1 MRFILGLL
9 VGYCIRGKQ
18 RLLIATLSAI
28 AVGCFIVLPA
38 IALSL
43 LALDVRRER
52 LSRPPQT
59 TVPVVVGLNYETAQI
74 KLRDANLKMRVLAT
88 RYDFPLEPGTIID
101 QSPRGGERVDCDAVI
116 GLTISGNKDVFG
128 LRDRIKRLTP
138 R

>member
-9 VGYCIRGKQ
+9 VGYSIRGKQ
-18 RLLIATLSAI
+18 RLLIATLTTI

-59 TVPVVVGLNYETAQI
+59 TVPVIVGLNYKSAQI
-74 KLRDANLKMRVLAT
+74 KLHDANLNIRILAE
-88 RYDFPLEPGTIID
+88 RRGLPLAPGTIIA
-101 QSPRGGERVDCDAVI
+101 QTPQGGDLVDWGTVI
-116 GLTISGNKDVFG
+116 GVTLSGED
-128 LRDRIKRLTP
+128 P
-138 R
+138 

>member
-18 RLLIATLSAI
+18 RLLIATLTAI

-59 TVPVVVGLNYETAQI
+59 TVPVVVGLNYETAEM
-74 KLRDANLKMRVLAT
+74 KLRNANLKIRSLAE
-88 RYDFPLEPGTIID
+88 RRDLPLEPGTIIA
-101 QSPRGGERVDCDAVI
+101 QTPQGGERVACGTVI
-116 GLTISGNKDVFG
+116 GVTLSAGN
-128 LRDRIKRLTP
+128 RRR
-138 R
+138 

>member
-18 RLLIATLSAI
+18 RLLIATLTAI

-52 LSRPPQT
+52 LSRPTQT
-59 TVPVVVGLNYETAQI
+59 TVPVVVGLSYRTAQI
-74 KLRDANLKMRVLAT
+74 KLREANLNIRVLAE
-88 RYDFPLEPGTIID
+88 RRDLQLEPGTIIA
-101 QSPRGGERVDCDAVI
+101 QTPQGGEHVDCGTVI
-116 GLTISGNKDVFG
+116 GVTLSAEDLG
-128 LRDRIKRLTP
+128 R
-138 R
+138 

>member
-9 VGYCIRGKQ
+9 VGYCIHGKH
-18 RLLIATLSAI
+18 IAHSYSYYDCCWLFHST
-28 AVGCFIVLPA
+28 PA

-74 KLRDANLKMRVLAT
+74 KLRDANLKIRVLAN
-88 RYDFPLEPGTIID
+88 RRDLPLEPGIIVT
-101 QSPRGGERVDCDAVI
+101 QTPQGGEHVDCGTVI
-116 GLTISGNKDVFG
+116 GVTLSGEEPGK
-128 LRDRIKRLTP
+128 KSP
-138 R
+138 

>member
-1 MRFILGLL
+1 MSFILGLL

-18 RLLIATLSAI
+18 RLLIATLTTI

-59 TVPVVVGLNYETAQI
+59 SVPVVVGLDYKTAQI
-74 KLRDANLKMRVLAT
+74 KLQDASLNIRVLAT
-88 RYDFPLEPGTIID
+88 RYDPF
-101 QSPRGGERVDCDAVI
+101 
-116 GLTISGNKDVFG
+116 F
-128 LRDRIKRLTP
+128 
-138 R
+138 

>member
-18 RLLIATLSAI
+18 RLLIATVTAI

-59 TVPVVVGLNYETAQI
+59 TVPVVGGLNYETAQI
-74 KLRDANLKMRVLAT
+74 KLRNANLNIRILAE
-88 RYDFPLEPGTIID
+88 RRGLPLEPGTIIA
-101 QSPRGGERVDCDAVI
+101 QTPRGGERVDCGTVV
-116 GLTISGNKDVFG
+116 GVTMNGENPWKKPFSE
-128 LRDRIKRLTP
+128 
-138 R
+138 

>member
-18 RLLIATLSAI
+18 RLLIGTLTVSA
-28 AVGCFIVLPA
+28 VVCFIVLPA

-59 TVPVVVGLNYETAQI
+59 TVPVIVGLNYKTAQI
-74 KLRDANLKMRVLAT
+74 KLRDVNLNIRVLAE
-88 RYDFPLEPGTIID
+88 RRDLLLEPGTIIAQTPQD
-101 QSPRGGERVDCDAVI
+101 GERVDCGTVI
-116 GLTISGNKDVFG
+116 GVTMSGELPEW
-128 LRDRIKRLTP
+128 LR
-138 R
+138 